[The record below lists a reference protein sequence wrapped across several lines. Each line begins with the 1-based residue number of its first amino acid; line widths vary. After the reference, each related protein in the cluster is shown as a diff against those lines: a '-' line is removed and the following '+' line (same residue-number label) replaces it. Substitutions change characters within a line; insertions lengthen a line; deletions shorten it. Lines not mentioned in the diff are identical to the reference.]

1 MDILPKI
8 IAVGMQKGGVGKTTF
23 AANLSGVFTAIFQK
37 QRKEKKILLIDFDPQ
52 ASATSFFF
60 SESSIPSNETV
71 ASIFDTENPRRIIR
85 ERQNII
91 RHSRFFSLDVVP
103 SHINLSAAEA
113 ASLVEDGRR
122 LQYWIEGSAKVY
134 DYIIIDC
141 PPSLGRL
148 CTNALMAATDVVIPC
163 TPDIQSY
170 DAIKLYVQ
178 TIQYM
183 KDINPSL
190 NFLGIVINIITER
203 ESVHRAYR
211 QALQE
216 TFGPAILGEIH
227 RGAHFQKIANNRELL
242 IDGDKDRREYKEYRE
257 IAQEILNRMEPNDG
271 REAN

>member
-23 AANLSGVFTAIFQK
+23 AANLSGVFTAIFQR
-37 QRKEKKILLIDFDPQ
+37 QRQEKKILLIDFDPQ

-60 SESSIPSNETV
+60 SDSLIPPNETV
-71 ASIFDTENPRRIIR
+71 ASIFDTENPRKIIR
-85 ERQNII
+85 DRQNII

-113 ASLVEDGRR
+113 ANLIEDGRR
-122 LQYWIEGSAKVY
+122 LLYWINGSAQTY

-203 ESVHRAYR
+203 ESVHRAYK
-211 QALQE
+211 QALHE

-257 IAQEILNRMEPNDG
+257 IAQEILNRMEPDDG
-271 REAN
+271 HKTI

>member
-1 MDILPKI
+1 
-8 IAVGMQKGGVGKTTF
+8 MQKGGVGKTTF
-23 AANLSGVFTAIFQK
+23 AANLAGVFTALFQK
-37 QRKEKKILLIDFDPQ
+37 QRQEKRILLIDFDPQ
-52 ASATSFFF
+52 ASATNFFF
-60 SESSIPSNETV
+60 SESSIPAGETI
-71 ASIFDTENPRRIIR
+71 ASIFDTEHPRRIIR

-91 RHSRFFSLDVVP
+91 RHSRFFNLDVVP

-122 LQYWIEGSAKVY
+122 LQYWIEGSAQDY
-134 DYIIIDC
+134 DYIVVDC

-148 CTNALMAATDVVIPC
+148 CTNSLMAATDVVVPC

-170 DAIKLYVQ
+170 DAIQLYAQ
-178 TIQYM
+178 TVQYM
-183 KDINPSL
+183 KDINPTL
-190 NFLGIVINIITER
+190 NFLGIAINMLAER

-216 TFGPAILGEIH
+216 TFGSAVLGIIH

-257 IAQEILNRMEPNDG
+257 IAQEILNRMESNDG
-271 REAN
+271 GKTN